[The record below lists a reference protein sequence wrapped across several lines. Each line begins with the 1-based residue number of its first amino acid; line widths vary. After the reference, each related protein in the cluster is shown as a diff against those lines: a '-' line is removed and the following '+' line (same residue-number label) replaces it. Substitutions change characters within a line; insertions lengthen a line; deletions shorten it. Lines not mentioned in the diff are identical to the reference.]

1 MIAFGNAMRR
11 CQLMK
16 PSLFLLTTLSLSI
29 PIAVSAQMTRVNS
42 AVAVDGVV
50 ACFRARNFFITAT
63 TGPCYD
69 YTPPRQVRVGET
81 FLANGSTKTIRV
93 IVASRA
99 AQDMP
104 DLGIRAGQWSCS
116 AAESLEDM
124 PLTDESGHTGTW
136 LYIAQCQPIN

>member
-1 MIAFGNAMRR
+1 MI
-11 CQLMK
+11 
-16 PSLFLLTTLSLSI
+16 
-29 PIAVSAQMTRVNS
+29 RVRG

-50 ACFRARNFFITAT
+50 ACFRARDLLITTT
-63 TGPCYD
+63 TGPCAD

-81 FLANGSTKTIRV
+81 FRENGGTKIIRV

-99 AQDMP
+99 SEDMP
-104 DLGIRAGQWSCS
+104 DIGIKAGQWSCS
-116 AAESLEDM
+116 AAESIEDM